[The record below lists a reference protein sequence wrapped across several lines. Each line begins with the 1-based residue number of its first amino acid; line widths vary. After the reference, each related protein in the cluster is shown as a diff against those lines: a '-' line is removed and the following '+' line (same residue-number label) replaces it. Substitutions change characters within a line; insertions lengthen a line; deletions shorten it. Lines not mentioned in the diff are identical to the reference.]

1 MEYFY
6 FSSDFYFNSYDEL
19 ANLLA
24 GVAILLIGMTNLG
37 IGFKAFSGGLLEK
50 ILAKLTD
57 IKIKS
62 ILFGTLSTLIMQS
75 STLVSIITISF
86 LSAGLISL
94 GAGIRDYFWSKF
106 RKYGKFLADCWFD
119 KY

>member
-75 STLVSIITISF
+75 STLVSIYYDFFFECRAYFFGCGHKGLF
-86 LSAGLISL
+86 LEQI
-94 GAGIRDYFWSKF
+94 
-106 RKYGKFLADCWFD
+106 
-119 KY
+119 